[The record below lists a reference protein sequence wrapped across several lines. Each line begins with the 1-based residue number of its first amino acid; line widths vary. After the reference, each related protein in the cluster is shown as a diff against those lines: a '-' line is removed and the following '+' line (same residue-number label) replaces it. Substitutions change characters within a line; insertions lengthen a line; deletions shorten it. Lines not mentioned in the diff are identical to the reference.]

1 DILVQYINNENVRL
15 DISSWYL
22 SEHAITIAIINRFN
36 AGVKVRVIGDR
47 AAIFEADPN
56 TKREYYF
63 LAQAG
68 VPLRLRF
75 NPGRLPEIDQWKPAT
90 FVGQNFVEFG
100 SANFAPRERPP
111 IDAHNYDDDS
121 EMFTDDPALVGAFK
135 TKFDR
140 MWNDTTPEPQ
150 SIYGGPPY

>member
-1 DILVQYINNENVRL
+1 MSMFDRIRSLRAISTPRLRLVLCALVFLTLAGRPARAADKVYFSSNTNVTDILVQYINNENVRL

-75 NPGRLPEIDQWKPAT
+75 NP
-90 FVGQNFVEFG
+90 
-100 SANFAPRERPP
+100 
-111 IDAHNYDDDS
+111 
-121 EMFTDDPALVGAFK
+121 
-135 TKFDR
+135 
-140 MWNDTTPEPQ
+140 
-150 SIYGGPPY
+150 